1 MKLKTSFF
9 NPAAFKKNIL
19 RFSPVWALYT
29 IAMLLVFFGMSGQGT
44 VYIVRDI
51 VYIMPQMA
59 AVNIVYAGVCA
70 MFLFGDLFN
79 QRLCNALHAFPV
91 RREGWL
97 LTGVAAGVL
106 FSVVPNLLMSLL
118 ACTVIWDYAY
128 IAFIWLALSTL
139 QFLFFFGTA
148 VLSTMCAGNRLGMIA
163 VYGIIQFITALV
175 FGLMEMIYV
184 PLLYGVKLNLNDLTH
199 FFPVGHMVNLEY
211 VEMEYVSGTK
221 LYFQGLYAEAWRF
234 LALCAAAG
242 VASIALAWFVYRRRP
257 LESAGDFVA
266 FHRLSPVFLVI
277 FSVGAGAVLYAF
289 SDLIDSKSYVFLA
302 IGLVIGYFAG
312 RMLLGRTLRVFN
324 KKSLVGFAVLVVVL
338 AGSLGLTWLDP
349 LGVSGSVP
357 NIDEIE
363 WAAVFDNGYIFEGS
377 NSQPRFEITDSREIA
392 KLQSF
397 HRQLIDRK
405 DEPNSGH
412 TETVQIQYKLHNGK
426 TVKRYYEIPHE
437 GELAEQAKVFFSD
450 MRYLFKNN
458 SVDRIYASVA
468 EVNINWY
475 TETENENGHTTDK
488 EILKG
493 LLDAIKADC
502 EAGKMAQN
510 WLQHK
515 GEGEYHLSFTL
526 KQEDDGDYWR
536 KWCDLYITEQC
547 TNTVAY
553 LKTVLP
559 LMVKDEK

>member
-19 RFSPVWALYT
+19 RFSPIWALYT
-29 IAMLLVFFGMSGQGT
+29 VLLLLAFLGMAEQDP
-44 VYIVRDI
+44 VYIARDLI
-51 VYIMPQMA
+51 YLMPEMA
-59 AVNIVYAGVCA
+59 LVNILYGGVCA
-70 MFLFGDLFN
+70 IFLFGDLFN
-79 QRLCNALHAFPV
+79 RRLCNALHAFPV

-97 LTGVAAGVL
+97 LTGIAAGVL
-106 FSVVPNLLMSLL
+106 FSVVPNLLMSLVV
-118 ACTVIWDYAY
+118 CTVMWEYEY
-128 IAFIWLALSTL
+128 IVFLWLAVSTL

-148 VLSTMCAGNRLGMIA
+148 VLSAMCAGNRLGMIA
-163 VYGIIQFITALV
+163 LYGIIQFITVLV

-184 PLLYGVKLNLNDLTH
+184 PLLYGVKLNLNDLTQ
-199 FFPVGHMVNLEY
+199 FFPVGHMFNLDFVKVEY
-211 VEMEYVSGTK
+211 MPTTTK
-221 LYFQGLYAEAWRF
+221 LYFQGLYAKDWRF

-266 FHRLSPVFLVI
+266 FRRLSPVFLVI

-324 KKSLVGFAVLVVVL
+324 KKSFIGFGILVAVL

-349 LGVSGSVP
+349 LGISGNVP

-363 WAAVFDNGYIFEGS
+363 WAAIYDNGYLFEGS
-377 NSQPRFEITDSREIA
+377 NSTPRFEVTDSREIA
-392 KLQSF
+392 KLQTL

-405 DEPNSGH
+405 GVPNSGH
-412 TETVQIQYKLHNGK
+412 MKTVQFQYKLHNGK
-426 TVKRYYEIPHE
+426 TIRRYYEIPFE
-437 GELAEQAKVFFSD
+437 GELADQAKVFFSD
-450 MRYLFKNN
+450 MRYLFKT
-458 SVDRIYASVA
+458 SAIKKLYTTVA
-468 EVNINWY
+468 EVNINQFTQTV
-475 TETENENGHTTDK
+475 TESQTTTDK
-488 EILKG
+488 EILTG

-510 WLQHK
+510 WLYHK
-515 GEGEYHLSFTL
+515 GEGEYNLSFTF
-526 KQEDDGDYWR
+526 KVEDDSDYWGR
-536 KWCDLYITEQC
+536 WTDLYITDDC

-553 LKTVLP
+553 LKSILP
-559 LMVKDEK
+559 LKAE